1 MSALAQKDEL
11 GRLFFAFSDR
21 NRRGI
26 MAKLAIS
33 PATMTEIAEP
43 LDLSLQSA
51 WKHVKVLEEAGLVTH
66 QKAGRTRTCRLEA
79 EPIQALATYLDH
91 YREFWEHNLDNL
103 EAIMKS
109 RKSRR
114 K

>member
-1 MSALAQKDEL
+1 MTAAAQKDEL
-11 GRLFFAFSDR
+11 GGLFFAFSDR

-26 MAKLAIS
+26 MAQLALS

-51 WKHVKVLEEAGLVTH
+51 WKHVKVLEEAGLISH
-66 QKAGRTRTCRLEA
+66 HKAGRTRTCQLEA
-79 EPIQALATYLDH
+79 EPIQALATYLNH
-91 YREFWEHNLDNL
+91 YREFWERNLDNL
-103 EAIMKS
+103 EAVMKS